1 MIHLF
6 TSGTATDAAL
16 VVAMLPVLQAHGIR
30 DFGWLGPSDLFTDL
44 GSQPLDNSDVPK
56 GRTRYTA
63 EASRLGFEAS
73 TPLAGGPLATL
84 KNLDLGLELIQ
95 GQRKNFADGVG
106 TMKRMDVLARY
117 SF

>member
-6 TSGTATDAAL
+6 TSGTVTDAAF
-16 VVAMLPVLQAHGIR
+16 VVAMLPVLQADGIR
-30 DFGWLGPSDLFTDL
+30 DFGQLGPSDLFTDL
-44 GSQPLDNSDVPK
+44 VSQTLDNSDVSK

-63 EASRLGFEAS
+63 ETSRLGFEAS
-73 TPLAGGPLATL
+73 TPLAGGPLVTL
-84 KNLDLGLELIQ
+84 NNLDLGLELIQ

>member
-30 DFGWLGPSDLFTDL
+30 DFGRLGPSDLFTDL

-106 TMKRMDVLARY
+106 TMKRMDVTARY